1 MGRLLLISRLVIGD
15 IKRRRV
21 QSALLLVMIVTT
33 TTTLTLGLALSH
45 VGHDQFAR
53 TRAVTRGPDV
63 VAEVG
68 FAPGSSR
75 PRAAQLAPLLHGPGI
90 AGTAGPYPVAL
101 VRLTA
106 ARVNVPVQA
115 EGRNVAPAAI
125 DRPLVIAGHWVRP
138 GGVVLEQGL
147 ADSLHLHVGQTLRLG
162 GHAFRVAGIAL
173 TAAWAFYPAAIP
185 GMVWLTRADAE
196 ELATPS
202 APLGYLL
209 DIKLTHPASVAAF
222 YNSAAANAFGSLG
235 PTNNE
240 PSTLEAWQQIRTQ
253 DYKLIGID
261 QKVLLVGSVLLAM
274 LAIASIAVVVGG
286 RMADQTRRVGLLKA
300 VGATPSLVAIVLL
313 AENLLLAL
321 AAAIL
326 GLVAGELIAPTLASP
341 GQGLLGSPGS
351 PHLTAGSAG
360 LVIVVAAVVAV
371 AATLAPAIRG
381 ARTSTIRALNDPA
394 HPPRRRPW
402 LIASS
407 ARLPIPILLG
417 VRLVARRTRRTVLTS
432 ASLMI
437 AVTMVVTA
445 VTVQHDLAVTTQ
457 ERAQVTGFFTS
468 SAIGNR
474 ANHLLV
480 ALSVILVILAAISAT
495 FTTWATVIDSQR
507 STALARALGA
517 TPRQISGGLTTAQ
530 LIPALAAACVGIPT
544 GLLLYELAGGHLN
557 EASPPLL
564 WLLAVIPGT
573 LIAVAAVTAI
583 PARIGVRRSV
593 AEVLRAE

>member
-33 TTTLTLGLALSH
+33 TTTLTLGLTLRH

-53 TRAVTRGPDV
+53 TRTVTRGPDV

-68 FAPGSSR
+68 FAPGSNR
-75 PRAAQLAPLLHGPGI
+75 PRATQLASLLHGPGI

-106 ARVNVPVQA
+106 PRVNVPVQA
-115 EGRNVAPAAI
+115 EGRDLAPAAI
-125 DRPLVIAGHWVRP
+125 DRPLVTAGHWVRP

-162 GHAFRVAGIAL
+162 GHEFRVAGIAL
-173 TAAWAFYPAAIP
+173 TAAWPFYPASIP
-185 GMVWLTRADAE
+185 GMVWLTRTNAE
-196 ELATPS
+196 QLATAS
-202 APLGYLL
+202 TPLGYLL
-209 DIKLTHPASVAAF
+209 DIKLIHPASDAAF
-222 YNSAAANAFGSLG
+222 ENSPALSTFANA
-235 PTNNE
+235 TNNE

-286 RMADQTRRVGLLKA
+286 RMAEQTRRVGLLKA
-300 VGATPSLVAIVLL
+300 IGATPLLVAIVLL

-321 AAAIL
+321 AAAIV

-351 PHLTAGSAG
+351 PHLTVASAG
-360 LVIVVAAVVAV
+360 LVIGVAAVVAA

-381 ARTSTIRALNDPA
+381 ARTSTIRALNDAA

-402 LIASS
+402 LIAIS
-407 ARLPIPILLG
+407 AMLPIPILLG

-457 ERAQVTGFFTS
+457 ERAQVTGFFIS

-583 PARIGVRRSV
+583 PARIGARRSV